1 MTWRKWLMMRQ
12 RGRKMNKPLLLS
24 WIAAIIATLGS
35 LYFSEIMHFIP
46 CTLCWYQRIFMY
58 PLVIILGIAFYRNDQ
73 AIHRYV
79 LPLSM
84 IGMLISGYHT
94 LLQKIP
100 YLQQFEMCTTGVP
113 CSKDYINWLGFI
125 TIPLLAFIAFT
136 IITVSLLFVARR
148 PRA

>member
-1 MTWRKWLMMRQ
+1 
-12 RGRKMNKPLLLS
+12 MNKPLLLS

-35 LYFSEIMHFIP
+35 LYFSEVLHFIP

-58 PLVIILGIAFYRNDQ
+58 PLAIILGVAFYRNDQ
-73 AIHRYV
+73 GIYRYV
-79 LPLSM
+79 LPLSI

-94 LLQKIP
+94 MLQKLTF
-100 YLQQFEMCTTGVP
+100 LQQFEMCTTGVP

-136 IITVSLLFVARR
+136 IITVCLVVLARNKSE
-148 PRA
+148 

>member
-1 MTWRKWLMMRQ
+1 
-12 RGRKMNKPLLLS
+12 MNKSLLFS

-35 LYFSEIMHFIP
+35 LYFSEVLHYIP

-58 PLVIILGIAFYRNDQ
+58 PLTFLLGIAVYRHD
-73 AIHRYV
+73 IEIYRYV
-79 LPLSM
+79 LPLSV

-113 CSKDYINWLGFI
+113 CSKDYLNWLGFI
-125 TIPLLAFIAFT
+125 TIPLMAFIAFT
-136 IITVSLLFVARR
+136 IITICMALIVRNKKEETTR
-148 PRA
+148 

>member
-1 MTWRKWLMMRQ
+1 
-12 RGRKMNKPLLLS
+12 MNKPLLLS

-35 LYFSEIMHFIP
+35 LYFSEVMHFIP

-58 PLVIILGIAFYRNDQ
+58 PLAIILGVAFYRNDQ
-73 AIHRYV
+73 GIYRYV
-79 LPLSM
+79 LPLSI

-94 LLQKIP
+94 LLQKLP

-136 IITVSLLFVARR
+136 IITVCLVVLARNKS
-148 PRA
+148 AK

>member
-1 MTWRKWLMMRQ
+1 
-12 RGRKMNKPLLLS
+12 MNKPLLLA
-24 WIAAIIATLGS
+24 WVAAIIATLGS
-35 LYFSEIMHFIP
+35 LYFSEVMHFIP

-58 PLVIILGIAFYRNDQ
+58 PLTVILGIAFYRNDQ
-73 AIHRYV
+73 GIYRYV
-79 LPLSM
+79 LPISI

-94 LLQKIP
+94 LLQKLP

-136 IITVSLLFVARR
+136 VITVSLILLARQR
-148 PRA
+148 S

>member
-1 MTWRKWLMMRQ
+1 MQ
-12 RGRKMNKPLLLS
+12 RRGKQMNKPLLLS

-35 LYFSEIMHFIP
+35 LYFSEVMHFIP

-58 PLVIILGIAFYRNDQ
+58 PLAIILGVAFYRNDQ
-73 AIHRYV
+73 GIYRYV
-79 LPLSM
+79 LPLSI

-94 LLQKIP
+94 LLQKLP

-136 IITVSLLFVARR
+136 IITVCLVVLARNKSVE
-148 PRA
+148 

>member
-1 MTWRKWLMMRQ
+1 MKPRRRTR
-12 RGRKMNKPLLLS
+12 MNKPLLLA
-24 WIAAIIATLGS
+24 WVAAIIATLGS
-35 LYFSEIMHFIP
+35 LYFSEVMHFIP

-58 PLVIILGIAFYRNDQ
+58 PLTVILGIAFYRNDQ
-73 AIHRYV
+73 GIYRYV
-79 LPLSM
+79 LPISI

-94 LLQKIP
+94 LLQKLP

-136 IITVSLLFVARR
+136 VITVSLILIARSQR
-148 PRA
+148 S